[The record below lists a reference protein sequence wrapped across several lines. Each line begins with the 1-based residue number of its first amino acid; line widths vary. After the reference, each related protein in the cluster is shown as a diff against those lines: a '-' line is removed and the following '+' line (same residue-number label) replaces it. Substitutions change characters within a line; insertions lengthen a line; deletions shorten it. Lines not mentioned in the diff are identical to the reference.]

1 MASAGNWFETERKA
15 FKLRTKVL
23 TTSATN
29 TTYTARMGGAGDN
42 FIIDRVIQVITTSS
56 NNMAITVLDVVY
68 PGQQLLV
75 ECTTNAGTTDNITT
89 VTTTGDDGTTITGVS
104 GWTIVM
110 WIDDTNGW
118 VAMAGSA
125 T

>member
-29 TTYTARMGGAGDN
+29 TTYTARMGGASDN
-42 FIIDRVIQVITTSS
+42 FIIDRVIHVVTTSG
-56 NNMAITVLDVVY
+56 NNMAITVGDGVY
-68 PGQQLLV
+68 AGQQLLV

-89 VTTTGDDGTTITGVS
+89 PTTTGDDGTTITGVS
-104 GWTIVM
+104 GYTVLL

-118 VAMAGSA
+118 VEMAGSA

>member
-1 MASAGNWFETERKA
+1 MSTAGNYFEVERKA

-29 TTYTARMGGAGDN
+29 TTYTARMGGASDN
-42 FIIDRVIQVITTSS
+42 FIIDRVIQVVTTSG
-56 NNMAITVLDVVY
+56 NNMAITVGSGVY

-104 GWTIVM
+104 GWTIIL